1 MAKRPIVRRRRTRQ
15 VPVLIVEDNAD
26 QWLIIRSVLAQCFP
40 EVEPMWVNNAA
51 QAIRYLETQSAG
63 TDKLPY
69 LIIADLYLPRREE
82 GWQLLEFHKN
92 HTFFRKPPI
101 IVLSSSHDQE
111 DIVKVYSYSVAS
123 YIVKP
128 KTYHEWLTSFY
139 AFRRYWW
146 ELVALPARE
155 ETLPQQSHQPGSE

>member
-1 MAKRPIVRRRRTRQ
+1 MAKSTVVRRRKVRQ
-15 VPVLIVEDNAD
+15 LPVLVVEDNAD
-26 QWLIIRSVLAQCFP
+26 QWLIIRSVLTQCFP
-40 EVEPMWVNNAA
+40 EVEPVWVNNVD

-63 TDKLPY
+63 TDKSPW
-69 LIIADLYLPRREE
+69 LIIADLYLPRKED

-92 HTFFRKPPI
+92 HTFHQKPPI
-101 IVLSSSHDQE
+101 IVLSSSQERE

-128 KTYHEWLTSFY
+128 ATYHEWLTSFY

-146 ELVALPARE
+146 ELVVLPAHE
-155 ETLPQQSHQPGSE
+155 QSLDHKPHQPSGQ